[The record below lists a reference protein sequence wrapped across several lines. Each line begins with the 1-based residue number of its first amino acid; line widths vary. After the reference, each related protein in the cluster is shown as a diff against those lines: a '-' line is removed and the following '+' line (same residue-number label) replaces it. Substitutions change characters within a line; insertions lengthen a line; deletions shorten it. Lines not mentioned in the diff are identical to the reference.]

1 MSGLTLSPVGLLL
14 ATATSVS
21 NVFADVSRKKV
32 MERNELVAATFWVR
46 VFAALVFTVAIVA
59 YMFAGS
65 PPVIHVPV
73 PLTASD
79 IKDLPSFSAR
89 LKRQSDEVSRFIVS
103 RLSETNRQM
112 VAAFNG
118 SASDAAPL
126 LASLLRDLNG
136 TNVIRGTLIYEER
149 RFAGVKLSTETH
161 HLMAQRPQ
169 SKLSTL
175 LNNVLPQ
182 NESRAYLNLLLL
194 EDAYPQEIAKD
205 HNCGLFGTASL
216 SVSPMVAFLIYLTID
231 VVLIGFAQILLMRA
245 LQISPMSLCIPF
257 MAFTPVFLIP
267 TSFIVN
273 GEMPPWFKLLGVG
286 LIVVG
291 SLAMHRKL
299 FSEGWT
305 APIKVVIREKGSRYI
320 LLVAF
325 ILSLT
330 NPIEK
335 RLVTM
340 SDPATNA
347 FSYCVGLVLLFAVLA
362 IVRRADLRVVMR
374 TAPRWAVL
382 AGVMDAAAL
391 LLQFLTYSYLDVVIT
406 VSIKRAG
413 IVLSVLSGWLI
424 FREREITDKLI
435 AASVMLGGVLI
446 LYLPLQAA
454 GALVLTAVVSVGM
467 GAALYVTRRRATVPA
482 KAESGIPK

>member
-1 MSGLTLSPVGLLL
+1 MSGLTLSPIGLAL
-14 ATATSVS
+14 AAATSVS

-32 MERNELVAATFWVR
+32 MARCELVAATFWVR
-46 VFAALVFTVAIVA
+46 VFAALVFTAAIVA
-59 YMFAGS
+59 YMIAGS
-65 PPVIHVPV
+65 PPVIHATASVA
-73 PLTASD
+73 ASD
-79 IKDLPSFSAR
+79 IKDLPALAAK
-89 LKRQSDEVSRFIVS
+89 LKQPSDGVSKYLAG
-103 RLSETNRQM
+103 RLSETNRQL
-112 VAAFNG
+112 VADYRGNPAETG
-118 SASDAAPL
+118 PL
-126 LASLLRDLNG
+126 SEALVGELNKIIKG
-136 TNVIRGTLIYEER
+136 GMIYTEQ
-149 RFAGVKLSTETH
+149 RFAGVNLSAGTQK
-161 HLMAQRPQ
+161 LMAQRPQ
-169 SKLSTL
+169 SKLSDL
-175 LNNVLPQ
+175 LNHVLPLS
-182 NESRAYLNLLLL
+182 ESRAYLNLLLL
-194 EDAYPQEIAKD
+194 EDAYPREIAKD
-205 HNCGLFGTASL
+205 HHSALFGITAL
-216 SVSPMVAFLIYLTID
+216 SASPWVAFLAYLFID
-231 VVLIGFAQILLMRA
+231 VILIGLAQVLLMSA

-273 GEMPPWFKLLGVG
+273 GEKPLWFKLLGVG

-299 FSEGWT
+299 FSEGWA

-347 FSYCVGLVLLFAVLA
+347 FSYCLGLVILFAVLA
-362 IVRRADLRVVMR
+362 SIRRADLRVVMR
-374 TAPRWAVL
+374 TAPQWAVL

-391 LLQFLTYSYLDVVIT
+391 LLQFLTYAYLDVVIT

-446 LYLPLQAA
+446 LYLPLKAA
-454 GALVLTAVVSVGM
+454 DAVALTGLVLVGM
-467 GAALYVTRRRATVPA
+467 GVALYATRQRVTASA
-482 KAESGIPK
+482 KAGETAVKQ